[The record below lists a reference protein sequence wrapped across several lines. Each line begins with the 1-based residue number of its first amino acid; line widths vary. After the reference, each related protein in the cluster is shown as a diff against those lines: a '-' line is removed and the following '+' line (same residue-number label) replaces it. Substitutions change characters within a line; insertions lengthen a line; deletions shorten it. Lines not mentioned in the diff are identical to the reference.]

1 MEKKGIQSEATE
13 KTFCFVQGIGGDHPS
28 IDQGIS
34 RGQGPHTDL
43 SFFSLPYFTGA
54 SALAF
59 EYILKVTV
67 DAACFEAKDIAPKRL
82 C

>member
-13 KTFCFVQGIGGDHPS
+13 KTFYFVQGIRGDNS
-28 IDQGIS
+28 SNDQGIS
-34 RGQGPHTDL
+34 WGQGPHTDL
-43 SFFSLPYFTGA
+43 SFFSFAYFTGA

-67 DAACFEAKDIAPKRL
+67 DAVCFEAKDIAPKRL